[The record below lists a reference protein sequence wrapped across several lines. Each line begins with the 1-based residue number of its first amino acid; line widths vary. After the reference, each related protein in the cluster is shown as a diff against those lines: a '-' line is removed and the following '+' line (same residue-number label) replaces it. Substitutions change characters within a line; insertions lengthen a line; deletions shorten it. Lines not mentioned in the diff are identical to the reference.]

1 MRVLFVTHNYPRF
14 PGDAAGSFLHTLAVA
29 LRGADV
35 EVRVVAPADRGE
47 ASRAELDGI
56 AVQRVRYAPA
66 AWETL
71 AYTGTMAAQV
81 QRGWSARAA
90 MAGML
95 VALARA
101 GDLQARRWRADVLH
115 AHWWF
120 PAGLALSMP
129 LVGGR
134 RPLMITM
141 HGSDVR
147 LATGTSWAPALMRRV
162 VARAART
169 VTVSGFLADR
179 VARTGAPRPLVIPM
193 PVRAELFPPRSE
205 SDWRQVVPGRVLFV
219 GRPSA
224 QKGLRDLL
232 GAIRHLPHSTL
243 DVAGDGPERATL
255 EAYAREIGV
264 ADRVR
269 WLGHL
274 PQPELGAHYRAASAV
289 AIPSRD
295 EGLGLVAVEA
305 QLSEA
310 PVVAWDSG
318 GLRDVV
324 EHGVTGWLVPPDD
337 ETALAKRLEDVLFD
351 PDAARRMAGV
361 ARRSALKRF
370 GAEAVAAR
378 YAELYGDVASGK
390 RTSGEGEGEA

>member
-1 MRVLFVTHNYPRF
+1 MRVLFVTHNYPRW

-29 LRGADV
+29 LCDAGA
-35 EVRVVAPADRGE
+35 EVRVIAPASVGQRDT
-47 ASRAELDGI
+47 AELDGV

-81 QRGWSARAA
+81 KRRWSARAA
-90 MAGML
+90 MGGMI

-101 GDLQARRWRADVLH
+101 ADLQARRWQADVLH

-120 PAGLALSMP
+120 PAGLALAMP

-134 RPLMITM
+134 RPLVITM

-147 LATGTSWAPALMRRV
+147 LASGTSWAPRLMRRV
-162 VARAART
+162 LAKADRT
-169 VTVSGFLADR
+169 VTVSNFLADE
-179 VARTGAPRPLVIPM
+179 VTRTGAPRPEVIPM
-193 PVRAELFPPRSE
+193 PVRAELFPQRSE
-205 SDWRQVVPGRVLFV
+205 ADWQHALPWRVLFV

-232 GAIRHLPHSTL
+232 GAVQHVPQASL
-243 DVAGDGPERATL
+243 DVVGDGPERASL

-264 ADRVR
+264 AGRVR
-269 WLGHL
+269 WLGQL
-274 PQPELGAHYRAASAV
+274 PQPELAPHYRAASAV

-295 EGLGLVAVEA
+295 EGLGLVAAEA
-305 QLSEA
+305 QLSEV

-324 EHGVTGWLVPPDD
+324 EHGATGWLVPPGDIL
-337 ETALAKRLEDVLFD
+337 ALAQTLQRVLAD
-351 PDAARRMAGV
+351 PDAARRMAGA
-361 ARRSALKRF
+361 ARLGALNRF
-370 GAEAVAAR
+370 GAGAVATR
-378 YAELYGDVASGK
+378 YAALYRDAVAVAGG
-390 RTSGEGEGEA
+390 RACVAD

>member
-29 LRGADV
+29 LRGVGVA
-35 EVRVVAPADRGE
+35 VRVVAPAERGE
-47 ASRAELDGI
+47 ANGSELDGI

-71 AYTGTMAAQV
+71 AYAGTMAAQV
-81 QRGWSARAA
+81 QRDWSARAA

-95 VALARA
+95 MGLARA

-129 LVGGR
+129 LVGGH
-134 RPLMITM
+134 RPLVVTM

-147 LATGTSWAPALMRRV
+147 LASGTSWAPALMRRV
-162 VARAART
+162 LARAART
-169 VTVSGFLADR
+169 VTVSDFLADS
-179 VARTGAPRPLVIPM
+179 VARAGAPRPVVIPM
-193 PVRAELFPPRSE
+193 PVRAELFPPRSDPE
-205 SDWRQVVPGRVLFV
+205 WRQVMPGRVLFV

-232 GAIRHLPHSTL
+232 DAMRQLPRSTL
-243 DVAGDGPERATL
+243 DVIGDGPERPML
-255 EAYAREIGV
+255 EVYAREIGV

-274 PQPELGAHYRAASAV
+274 PQQELGAHYRAASAV
-289 AIPSRD
+289 AIPSRE

-305 QLSEA
+305 QLSGA

-324 EHGVTGWLVPPDD
+324 EHGTTGWLVPPDD
-337 ETALAKRLEDVLFD
+337 ETALAKRLEEVLSD

-361 ARRSALKRF
+361 ARRAAMDRF
-370 GAEAVAAR
+370 GADAVAAR
-378 YAELYGDVASGK
+378 YAGLYRDVAADK
-390 RTSGEGEGEA
+390 RVRGAGRGGP